1 MAGIAPESGA
11 RWTLGPWSPG
21 GPGVPLPVGGGTDR
35 NPGTSGP
42 DRGLTNRVEVPS
54 E

>member
-1 MAGIAPESGA
+1 MIKIAPESVA
-11 RWTLGPWSPG
+11 RSAVGSWSSAG
-21 GPGVPLPVGGGTDR
+21 GDAPLPVGGGTDR

-42 DRGLTNRVEVPS
+42 NRGLTNRVEVPS